1 MVRIKSVEENSY
13 AKKAGIKPLDTLVAI
28 NGNEIRDVLDY
39 RFYIAEK
46 RISLELVNADG
57 KYTKR
62 IKKGEYEDIG
72 LEFETPLMDE
82 KQSCRNGCIFCFIDQ
97 NPEGMR
103 KPIYFKDDDS
113 RLSFLHGNYITLTNM
128 YDKDID
134 RIIKMHM
141 SPVNV
146 SIHTTNPELRVQM
159 MKNKRSGEVLSY
171 LDRFKEAGL
180 SMCGQIV
187 LCKGVND
194 GEELLRSL
202 RDLSAYYP
210 EMGSVSIVPAGL
222 TKHRAGLYP
231 LADFTP
237 EEASAVIDM
246 IDSVAEE
253 QLKAHGSRQFF
264 AADEFYLKSG
274 RPLPPT
280 EYYEDY
286 PQIENGVGML
296 RSFSDEFGMAIEDVD
311 SLVSEFEGKRHV
323 TVITGAASYEMIS
336 SFAKKL
342 SSMCEGLTVN
352 AVKIINRFFG
362 ESITVSGLLT
372 GKDIYEQLQGT
383 ELGDE
388 LIIPASALRETDDD
402 FLCGMTRGELS
413 DRLCVKVTPVGND
426 GYAFAEALL
435 GIERQSEIEQNES
448 EDVID

>member
-1 MVRIKSVEENSY
+1 MVRIRKVEENSY

-39 RFYIAEK
+39 RFYLAEK
-46 RISLELVNADG
+46 RISLELVNEEG

-72 LEFETPLMDE
+72 LEFDTPLMDE
-82 KQSCRNGCIFCFIDQ
+82 KHSCRNGCIFCFIDQ
-97 NPEGMR
+97 NPKGMR
-103 KPIYFKDDDS
+103 DPIYFKDDDS
-113 RLSFLHGNYITLTNM
+113 RLSFIHGNYITLTNM

-146 SIHTTNPELRVQM
+146 SIHTTNPELRVKM

-194 GEELLRSL
+194 GEELMRSL
-202 RDLSAYYP
+202 RDLSKYYP
-210 EMGSVSIVPAGL
+210 EMGSVSVVPAGL
-222 TKHRAGLYP
+222 TKHRDGLYP

-237 EEASAVIDM
+237 DEAAAIIDM

-253 QLKAHGSRQFF
+253 QLQSHGSRQFF

-296 RSFSDEFGMAIEDVD
+296 RSFSDEFGMALEDLQ
-311 SLVSEFEGKRHV
+311 SLLESFSGQRRV
-323 TVITGAASYEMIS
+323 TVVTGVASYDMIKA
-336 SFAKKL
+336 FADKL
-342 SSMCEGLTVN
+342 SMLCPGLSVN
-352 AVKIINRFFG
+352 VVKIINEFFG

-372 GKDIYEQLQGT
+372 GRDIYDQLEGM

-388 LIIPASALRETDDD
+388 ILIPASALRAEEDD
-402 FLCGMTRGELS
+402 FLCGMTRLELS
-413 DRLCVKVTPVGND
+413 DKLGVKVSAVGND
-426 GYAFAEALL
+426 GYAFAEMLL
-435 GIERQSEIEQNES
+435 GVCEALSEEEQP
-448 EDVID
+448 DA

>member
-1 MVRIKSVEENSY
+1 MVRIKRVEDGSY
-13 AKKAGIKPLDTLVAI
+13 AKKAGIKSLDTLVAI

-39 RFYIAEK
+39 RFYLAEK
-46 RISLELVNADG
+46 RVSLELVNEEG
-57 KYTKR
+57 KYTVK
-62 IKKGEYEDIG
+62 IKKGEYDDIG

-97 NPEGMR
+97 NPKGMR
-103 KPIYFKDDDS
+103 SPIYFKDDDS
-113 RLSFLHGNYITLTNM
+113 RLSFIHGNYITLTNM
-128 YDKDID
+128 YDKDIE
-134 RIIKMHM
+134 RIIKMKI

-159 MKNKRSGEVLSY
+159 MKNKRSGEVLRY
-171 LDRFKEAGL
+171 LDDFKNAGL

-222 TKHRAGLYP
+222 TKHRDGLYP
-231 LADFTP
+231 LSDFTP
-237 EEASAVIDM
+237 EEAGAIIDM

-253 QLKAHGSRQFF
+253 QLLKHGSRQFF

-280 EYYEDY
+280 EYYEEY
-286 PQIENGVGML
+286 AQIENGVGML
-296 RSFSDEFGMAIEDVD
+296 RSFSDEFGMAIEDVE
-311 SLVSEFEGKRHV
+311 SMLASVNNERTV
-323 TVITGAASYEMIS
+323 TVATGVAAYDMIFG
-336 SFAKKL
+336 FAQKINEICPL
-342 SSMCEGLTVN
+342 MHVN
-352 AVKIINRFFG
+352 VVKIINKFFG

-372 GKDIYEQLQGT
+372 GKDIYEQLQGV

-388 LIIPASALRETDDD
+388 LIIPESALRAEDED
-402 FLCGMTRGELS
+402 FLCGMTLKELQ
-413 DRLCVKVTPVGND
+413 DKLGVKVTPVGND
-426 GYAFAEALL
+426 GYAFAETVF
-435 GIERQSEIEQNES
+435 G
-448 EDVID
+448 VC